1 MIWQANNKTNRQRG
15 REKVR
20 ERKIGRT
27 DWWGGKR
34 KRDTQ
39 REVHEYSERGRE
51 TDREIMRKTERNK

>member
-1 MIWQANNKTNRQRG
+1 
-15 REKVR
+15 VR
-20 ERKIGRT
+20 ERKIGRRG
-27 DWWGGKR
+27 WWGGKR